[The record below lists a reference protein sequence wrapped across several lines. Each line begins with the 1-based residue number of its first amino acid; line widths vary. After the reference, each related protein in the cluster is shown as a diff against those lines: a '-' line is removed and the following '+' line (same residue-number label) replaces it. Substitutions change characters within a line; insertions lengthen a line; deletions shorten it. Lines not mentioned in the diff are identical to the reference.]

1 MKPHVFPFM
10 LLALR
15 LAAGAM
21 SMAVIGAAAQAA
33 EGAVSYRVLCYH
45 DVQKDVRVNPDPYA
59 VDSEQLVAQF
69 AWLKENGYRVVSLDD
84 VLAAREGRRALP
96 PKAVALTFDDG
107 YRSVYTRVFPLLKLF
122 NYPAIVALS
131 GRWLDA
137 APGETVEYDGKPVAR
152 ERFLSWE
159 QIREMADSGLVE
171 IASHTYDLHR
181 GIPANPQGSLVPAV
195 IAYRYDAANGTY
207 EEQPVHMA
215 RLRADVARNSALIE
229 SKAGRRPRVMVW
241 PFGRDSAQ
249 AIEVARE
256 LGMPVTMTLVSGAN
270 NLKDDLSRVRR
281 DQLVGNP
288 PLRDFIS
295 MVAKDPD
302 PLPERVVHVD
312 LDYVF
317 DADPRQQQTNL
328 DSLLDRILAL
338 RVTAVYLQA
347 FADGDGNGQ
356 AEAMY
361 FPNRHLPLRADLFSH
376 VAWQLSTRAFVKV
389 YAWMPVLAF
398 ELPSTNSAA
407 VLTVQSADADA
418 VSAHPRYRRLSPF
431 SADAQRVIGE
441 IYEDLARHAPFD
453 GLLFHDDAVLD
464 DFEDASPPALQTYQE
479 WGLPASVEAI
489 RSDPQLLQ
497 RWTELK
503 TRALIDF
510 TGELAKRVRDYQGAI
525 KTARNLYARP
535 VLEPAAQAW
544 FAQSLPDFL
553 AAYDYTAVMAM
564 PLMEGAGKP
573 EAWLDVLVR
582 KVSAEPGALKKTV
595 FELQTMD
602 WNTRERVPTRTLAG
616 QMNRL
621 QRQGAVNFGYYPDD
635 FLADHPGLAGI
646 KPAISLQSFPRSD

>member
-1 MKPHVFPFM
+1 LRLRAFPFT
-10 LLALR
+10 LLVLR

-21 SMAVIGAAAQAA
+21 GMAVIGTAAQSA
-33 EGAVSYRVLCYH
+33 ESAVSYRALCYH
-45 DVQKDVRVNPDPYA
+45 DVQEDVRVNPDPYA
-59 VDSEQLVAQF
+59 VDSAQLVAQF
-69 AWLKENGYRVVSLDD
+69 AWMKDNGYRVVSLDD
-84 VLAAREGRRALP
+84 VIAAREGRRALP
-96 PKAVALTFDDG
+96 AKAVVLTFDDG

-131 GRWLDA
+131 GLWLDA
-137 APGETVEYDGKPVAR
+137 APGETVEYEGKPLPR

-159 QIREMADSGLVE
+159 QISEMADSGLVE
-171 IASHTYDLHR
+171 MASHSYDLHR

-195 IAYRYDAANGTY
+195 IAYRYDAANGSY
-207 EEQPVHMA
+207 EDEPAHMA
-215 RLRADVARNSALIE
+215 RLRADLARNSTLIE
-229 SKAGRRPRVMVW
+229 SKVGRRPRVMVW
-241 PFGRDSAQ
+241 PFGRDSMQ

-256 LGMPVTMTLVSGAN
+256 LGMPVTMSLVSGAN

-281 DQLVGNP
+281 AELVRNP

-295 MVAKDPD
+295 MVSKDPD

-312 LDYVF
+312 LDYVY
-317 DADPRQQQTNL
+317 DADPRQQQANI

-338 RVTAVYLQA
+338 RVTTVYLQA

-361 FPNRHLPLRADLFSH
+361 FPNRHLPLRADLFSY

-407 VLTVQSADADA
+407 ALTVQSADADA
-418 VSAHPRYRRLSPF
+418 ASAHPRYRRLSPF

-464 DFEDASPPALQTYQE
+464 DFEDASPPALQTYRE

-510 TGELAKRVRDYQGAI
+510 TGELAERVRDYQGAI

-535 VLEPAAQAW
+535 VLEPASQAW

-553 AAYDYTAVMAM
+553 AAYDFTAVMAM
-564 PLMEGAGKP
+564 PLMEGAAKP
-573 EAWLDVLVR
+573 GAWLDALVR
-582 KVSAEPGALKKTV
+582 KVSEHPGALKKTV
-595 FELQTMD
+595 FELQSMD
-602 WNTRERVPTRTLAG
+602 WNTRERVPTRTLAE

-621 QRQGAVNFGYYPDD
+621 QRLGAVNFGYYPDD
-635 FLADHPGLAGI
+635 FLADQPGLAGI

>member
-1 MKPHVFPFM
+1 MRLRAFPFM

-21 SMAVIGAAAQAA
+21 GMAVIGTAALAA
-33 EGAVSYRVLCYH
+33 ESALSYRVLCYH
-45 DVQKDVRVNPDPYA
+45 GVQEDVRVNPDPYA
-59 VDSEQLVAQF
+59 VDSAQLVAQF
-69 AWLKENGYRVVSLDD
+69 AWMKHNGYRVVSLDD
-84 VLAAREGRRALP
+84 VIAAREGQRALP
-96 PKAVALTFDDG
+96 AKAVVLTFDDG

-131 GRWLDA
+131 GGWLDA
-137 APGETVEYDGKPVAR
+137 APGETVEYDGKQVAR

-159 QIREMADSGLVE
+159 QIREMTDSGLVE
-171 IASHTYDLHR
+171 MASHSYDLHR
-181 GIPANPQGSLVPAV
+181 GIPANPQGSPIPAV
-195 IAYRYDAANGTY
+195 IAYRYDNGSY
-207 EEQPVHMA
+207 EDESAHIA
-215 RLRADVARNSALIE
+215 RLRADLARNSTLIE

-241 PFGRDSAQ
+241 PFGRDSMQ

-256 LGMPVTMTLVSGAN
+256 LGMPVTMSLVSGAN
-270 NLKDDLSRVRR
+270 NLKDDLIRVRR
-281 DQLVGNP
+281 DPLVGNP

-295 MVAKDPD
+295 MVSKDPD

-312 LDYVF
+312 LDYVY
-317 DADPRQQQTNL
+317 DADPRQQQMNI
-328 DSLLDRILAL
+328 DSLLDRILTL
-338 RVTAVYLQA
+338 RVTTVYLQA

-361 FPNRHLPLRADLFSH
+361 FPNRHLPLRADLFSY
-376 VAWQLSTRAFVKV
+376 VAWQLSRRAFVKV

-407 VLTVQSADADA
+407 ALTVQSADADA
-418 VSAHPRYRRLSPF
+418 LSAHPRYRRLSPF
-431 SADAQRVIGE
+431 SADAQRVIRE
-441 IYEDLARHAPFD
+441 IYEDLARHAPLD

-464 DFEDASPPALQTYQE
+464 DFEDASPPALQIYRE
-479 WGLPASVEAI
+479 WGLPASIEAI

-503 TRALIDF
+503 TRALIEF
-510 TGELAKRVRDYQGAI
+510 TGELAERVRDYQGAI

-535 VLEPAAQAW
+535 VLEPASQAW

-553 AAYDYTAVMAM
+553 AAYDYAVVMAM
-564 PLMEGAGKP
+564 PLMEGAEKP
-573 EAWLDVLVR
+573 GAWLDALVR

-595 FELQTMD
+595 FELQSLD
-602 WNTRERVPTRTLAG
+602 WNTRESVPTRTLAE

-621 QRQGAVNFGYYPDD
+621 QRLGAVNFGYYPDD
-635 FLADHPGLAGI
+635 FLGDHPGLAGI

>member
-1 MKPHVFPFM
+1 MRNLAFQFM
-10 LLALR
+10 FLALR
-15 LAAGAM
+15 LTAGA
-21 SMAVIGAAAQAA
+21 IGMTVTVAAAQAA
-33 EGAVSYRVLCYH
+33 ENALSYRVLCYH
-45 DVQKDVRVNPDPYA
+45 DVQEDVRVNPDPYA
-59 VDSEQLVAQF
+59 VNSAQLVAQF
-69 AWLKENGYRVVSLDD
+69 AWMKENGYRVVSLDD
-84 VLAAREGRRALP
+84 VIAAKEGRRALP
-96 PKAVALTFDDG
+96 AKAVVLTFDDG

-131 GRWLDA
+131 GHWLDA
-137 APGETVEYDGKPVAR
+137 APGETVEYDGKRVAR

-171 IASHTYDLHR
+171 MASHTYDLHR
-181 GIPANPQGSLVPAV
+181 GVPANPQGSLVPAV
-195 IAYRYDAANGTY
+195 IAFRYDAAKNTY
-207 EEQPVHMA
+207 EDEPTHLA
-215 RLRADVARNSALIE
+215 RLRADLARNSTLIE

-241 PFGRDSAQ
+241 PFGRESMQ

-256 LGMPVTMTLVSGAN
+256 LGMPVTMSLASGAN
-270 NLKDDLSRVRR
+270 NLSDDLSRVRR
-281 DQLVGNP
+281 DQLTGNP

-295 MVAKDPD
+295 MVSKTPD

-312 LDYVF
+312 LDYVY
-317 DADPRQQQTNL
+317 DANPRQQQANI
-328 DSLLDRILAL
+328 DSLLDRILTL
-338 RVTAVYLQA
+338 RVTTVYLQA

-361 FPNRHLPLRADLFSH
+361 FPNRHLPLRADLFSY
-376 VAWQLSTRAFVKV
+376 VAWQLSSRAFVKV

-407 VLTVQSADADA
+407 ALMVHSADADA
-418 VSAHPRYRRLSPF
+418 ASAHPRYRRLSPF
-431 SADAQRVIGE
+431 SADARRVIGE
-441 IYEDLARHAPFD
+441 IYEDLARHATFD

-464 DFEDASPPALQTYQE
+464 DFEDASPPALQSYQE

-497 RWTELK
+497 RWTERK
-503 TRALIDF
+503 TRALIEF
-510 TGELAKRVRDYQGAI
+510 TGELAERVRDYRGAI

-535 VLEPAAQAW
+535 ILEPASQAW

-564 PLMEGAGKP
+564 PLMEGAAKP
-573 EAWLDVLVR
+573 DAWLDALVR
-582 KVSAEPGALKKTV
+582 KVSAEPGALRKTV
-595 FELQTMD
+595 FELQSMD
-602 WNTRERVPTRTLAG
+602 WNTRERVSTRTLAK

-621 QRQGAVNFGYYPDD
+621 QRQGAINFGYYPDD
-635 FLADHPGLAGI
+635 FFADHPGLAGI

>member
-1 MKPHVFPFM
+1 MKLRAFPFM

-15 LAAGAM
+15 PAAAAIG
-21 SMAVIGAAAQAA
+21 MAVIGAAAQAA
-33 EGAVSYRVLCYH
+33 ESAVSYRVLCYH
-45 DVQKDVRVNPDPYA
+45 DVQEDVRLNPDPYA
-59 VDSEQLVAQF
+59 VDNAQLVAQF
-69 AWLKENGYRVVSLDD
+69 AWMKDNGYRVVSLDD
-84 VLAAREGRRALP
+84 VIAAREGRRALP
-96 PKAVALTFDDG
+96 AKAVVLTFDDG

-137 APGETVEYDGKPVAR
+137 APGETVEYEGKQIAR

-171 IASHTYDLHR
+171 MASHSYDLHR
-181 GIPANPQGSLVPAV
+181 GIPANPQGSLIPAL
-195 IAYRYDAANGTY
+195 IAHRYNNGRY
-207 EEQPVHMA
+207 EDEPARIA
-215 RLRADVARNSALIE
+215 RLRADFARNSTLIQ

-241 PFGRDSAQ
+241 PFGRDSIQ
-249 AIEVARE
+249 AIAVARE
-256 LGMPVTMTLVSGAN
+256 LGMPVTMSLVSGAN
-270 NLKDDLSRVRR
+270 NLKDDLNRIRR
-281 DQLVGNP
+281 DELVHNP

-295 MVAKDPD
+295 VVSKDPD
-302 PLPERVVHVD
+302 PLPERVVQVD
-312 LDYVF
+312 LDYVY
-317 DADPRQQQTNL
+317 DADPRQQQANI
-328 DSLLDRILAL
+328 DGLLDRILAL
-338 RVTAVYLQA
+338 RVTTVYLQA
-347 FADGDGNGQ
+347 FADADGNGQ

-361 FPNRHLPLRADLFSH
+361 FPNRHLPLRADLFSY

-398 ELPSTNSAA
+398 ELPSSNSAA
-407 VLTVQSADADA
+407 ALTVQSADADA
-418 VSAHPRYRRLSPF
+418 ASAHPRYRRLSPF

-441 IYEDLARHAPFD
+441 IYEDLARHASFD

-464 DFEDASPPALQTYQE
+464 DFEDASPAALQTYRE
-479 WGLPASVEAI
+479 WGLPASIEAI
-489 RSDPQLLQ
+489 RSDPQLLR

-503 TRALIDF
+503 TSALIDF
-510 TGELAKRVRDYQGAI
+510 TGELMERVRDYQGAI

-564 PLMEGAGKP
+564 PLMEGAAKP
-573 EAWLDVLVR
+573 DAWLDALVR

-595 FELQTMD
+595 FELQSMD

-621 QRQGAVNFGYYPDD
+621 QRLGAINFGYYPDD
-635 FLADHPGLAGI
+635 FHADHPGLAGI
-646 KPAISLQSFPRSD
+646 KPAISLQSFLRND

>member
-1 MKPHVFPFM
+1 MKLRAFPFT

-15 LAAGAM
+15 PAAAAIG
-21 SMAVIGAAAQAA
+21 MAVIGAAAQAA
-33 EGAVSYRVLCYH
+33 ESAVSYRVLCYH
-45 DVQKDVRVNPDPYA
+45 DVQEDVRLNPDPYA
-59 VDSEQLVAQF
+59 VDNAQLVAQF
-69 AWLKENGYRVVSLDD
+69 AWMKDNGYRVVSLDD
-84 VLAAREGRRALP
+84 VIVAREGRRALP
-96 PKAVALTFDDG
+96 AKAVMLTFDDG

-137 APGETVEYDGKPVAR
+137 APGETVEYEGKQIAR

-171 IASHTYDLHR
+171 MASHSYDLHR
-181 GIPANPQGSLVPAV
+181 GIPANPQGSLIPAL
-195 IAYRYDAANGTY
+195 IAHRYDNGRY
-207 EEQPVHMA
+207 EDEPAHIA
-215 RLRADVARNSALIE
+215 RLRADFARNSTLIE

-241 PFGRDSAQ
+241 PFGRDSIQ
-249 AIEVARE
+249 AIAVARE
-256 LGMPVTMTLVSGAN
+256 LGMPVTMSLVSGAN
-270 NLKDDLSRVRR
+270 NLKDDLSRIRR
-281 DQLVGNP
+281 DELVHNP

-295 MVAKDPD
+295 VVSKDPD
-302 PLPERVVHVD
+302 PLPERVVQVD
-312 LDYVF
+312 LDYVY
-317 DADPRQQQTNL
+317 DADPRQQQANI
-328 DSLLDRILAL
+328 DGLLDRILAL
-338 RVTAVYLQA
+338 RVTTVYLQA
-347 FADGDGNGQ
+347 FADADGNGQ

-361 FPNRHLPLRADLFSH
+361 FPNRHLPLRADLFSY

-407 VLTVQSADADA
+407 ALTVQSADADA
-418 VSAHPRYRRLSPF
+418 ASAHPRYRRLSPF

-441 IYEDLARHAPFD
+441 IYEDLARHASFD

-464 DFEDASPPALQTYQE
+464 DFEDASPAALQTYRE
-479 WGLPASVEAI
+479 WGLPASIEAI
-489 RSDPQLLQ
+489 RSDPQLLR

-510 TGELAKRVRDYQGAI
+510 TGELTERVRDYQGAI

-564 PLMEGAGKP
+564 PLMEGAAKP
-573 EAWLDVLVR
+573 DAWLDALVR

-595 FELQTMD
+595 FELQSMD

-621 QRQGAVNFGYYPDD
+621 QRLGAINFGYYPDD
-635 FLADHPGLAGI
+635 FHADHPGLAGI
-646 KPAISLQSFPRSD
+646 KPAISLQSFLRND

>member
-1 MKPHVFPFM
+1 
-10 LLALR
+10 
-15 LAAGAM
+15 
-21 SMAVIGAAAQAA
+21 
-33 EGAVSYRVLCYH
+33 
-45 DVQKDVRVNPDPYA
+45 
-59 VDSEQLVAQF
+59 
-69 AWLKENGYRVVSLDD
+69 
-84 VLAAREGRRALP
+84 
-96 PKAVALTFDDG
+96 
-107 YRSVYTRVFPLLKLF
+107 
-122 NYPAIVALS
+122 
-131 GRWLDA
+131 
-137 APGETVEYDGKPVAR
+137 VAR

-171 IASHTYDLHR
+171 LASHSYDLHR
-181 GIPANPQGSLVPAV
+181 GIPANPQGSLVPAAM
-195 IAYRYDAANGTY
+195 AYRYDAANGSY
-207 EEQPVHMA
+207 EDEPAHKA
-215 RLRADVARNSALIE
+215 RLRVDLARNSTLIE
-229 SKAGRRPRVMVW
+229 SKAGRRPRVIVW
-241 PFGRDSAQ
+241 PFGRYSML

-256 LGMPVTMTLVSGAN
+256 LGMPIAMTLVSGAN
-270 NLKDDLSRVRR
+270 DLKDELSRVRR
-281 DQLVGNP
+281 DELVGNP

-295 MVAKDPD
+295 MVSKDPD

-312 LDYVF
+312 LDYVY
-317 DADPRQQQTNL
+317 DADPRQQQANV

-338 RVTAVYLQA
+338 RVTTVYLQA

-361 FPNRHLPLRADLFSH
+361 FPNRHLPLRADLFSY

-407 VLTVQSADADA
+407 VFTVQSFDADSA
-418 VSAHPRYRRLSPF
+418 SAHPRYRRLSPF
-431 SADAQRVIGE
+431 SADVQRVIGE
-441 IYEDLARHAPFD
+441 IYEDLARHASFY

-464 DFEDASPPALQTYQE
+464 DFEDASPSALQTYRE

-497 RWTELK
+497 RWTDLK

-510 TGELAKRVRDYQGAI
+510 TGELAERVRDYQGAI

-535 VLEPAAQAW
+535 VLEPASQAW

-564 PLMEGAGKP
+564 PMMEGAAKP
-573 EAWLDVLVR
+573 DVWLDALVHR
-582 KVSAEPGALKKTV
+582 VSAQPGALKKTV
-595 FELQTMD
+595 FELQSMD
-602 WNTRERVPTRTLAG
+602 WNTRERVPTRTLAA

-621 QRQGAVNFGYYPDD
+621 QRQGAINFGYYPDD
-635 FLADHPGLAGI
+635 FLADHPGLADI

>member
-1 MKPHVFPFM
+1 
-10 LLALR
+10 
-15 LAAGAM
+15 
-21 SMAVIGAAAQAA
+21 
-33 EGAVSYRVLCYH
+33 
-45 DVQKDVRVNPDPYA
+45 
-59 VDSEQLVAQF
+59 
-69 AWLKENGYRVVSLDD
+69 
-84 VLAAREGRRALP
+84 
-96 PKAVALTFDDG
+96 
-107 YRSVYTRVFPLLKLF
+107 
-122 NYPAIVALS
+122 
-131 GRWLDA
+131 
-137 APGETVEYDGKPVAR
+137 
-152 ERFLSWE
+152 
-159 QIREMADSGLVE
+159 
-171 IASHTYDLHR
+171 
-181 GIPANPQGSLVPAV
+181 
-195 IAYRYDAANGTY
+195 
-207 EEQPVHMA
+207 MA
-215 RLRADVARNSALIE
+215 RLRADLARNSALIE

-256 LGMPVTMTLVSGAN
+256 LGMPVTMSLVSGAN
-270 NLKDDLSRVRR
+270 DLKNDLSRVRR

-295 MVAKDPD
+295 MVAKDPN

-338 RVTAVYLQA
+338 RVTTVYLQA

-361 FPNRHLPLRADLFSH
+361 FPNRHLPLRADLFSY

-407 VLTVQSADADA
+407 ALTVQSADADA

-464 DFEDASPPALQTYQE
+464 DSEDASPPALQTYRE

-510 TGELAKRVRDYQGAI
+510 TGELAERARDYQGAI

-564 PLMEGAGKP
+564 PLMEGAEKS

>member
-1 MKPHVFPFM
+1 M
-10 LLALR
+10 
-15 LAAGAM
+15 
-21 SMAVIGAAAQAA
+21 IGAAAQSV
-33 EGAVSYRVLCYH
+33 ESSLSYRVLCYH
-45 DVQKDVRVNPDPYA
+45 DVQEDVRVNPDRYA
-59 VDSEQLVAQF
+59 VGSARLVTQF
-69 AWLKENGYRVVSLDD
+69 AWMKHNGYRVVSLDD
-84 VLAAREGRRALP
+84 VIAAREGRRALP
-96 PKAVALTFDDG
+96 AKAVMLTFDDG
-107 YRSVYTRVFPLLKLF
+107 YRSVYTHVFPLLKLF

-137 APGETVEYDGKPVAR
+137 APGETVDYDGKPLPR

-171 IASHTYDLHR
+171 FASHSYDLHR
-181 GIPANPQGSLVPAV
+181 GVPANPQGSLVPGV
-195 IAYRYDAANGTY
+195 IALRYDAASGTY
-207 EEQPVHMA
+207 EHEPAHIA
-215 RLRADVARNSALIE
+215 RLRADLARNSTLIE
-229 SKAGRRPRVMVW
+229 SKIGRRPRVMVW
-241 PFGRDSAQ
+241 PFGRDSMQ
-249 AIEVARE
+249 AIEIARE
-256 LGMPVTMTLVSGAN
+256 LGMPVTMSLVSGAN
-270 NLKDDLSRVRR
+270 TLKDDLSRVRR
-281 DQLVGNP
+281 DPLVDNP

-295 MVAKDPD
+295 MVSKDPD
-302 PLPERVVHVD
+302 PLPQRVVHVD
-312 LDYVF
+312 LDYVY
-317 DADPRQQQTNL
+317 DADPRQQQANI

-338 RVTAVYLQA
+338 RVTTVYLQA

-361 FPNRHLPLRADLFSH
+361 FPNRHLPLRADLFSY

-398 ELPSTNSAA
+398 ELPSTHSAA
-407 VLTVQSADADA
+407 ALTVQSADAA
-418 VSAHPRYRRLSPF
+418 SAHPRYRRLSPF
-431 SADAQRVIGE
+431 STDAQRVIGE
-441 IYEDLARHAPFD
+441 IYEDLARHASFD
-453 GLLFHDDAVLD
+453 GLLFHDDAVLN
-464 DFEDASPPALQTYQE
+464 DFEDASPAALQTYGK

-489 RSDPQLLQ
+489 RSDPQLLK

-535 VLEPAAQAW
+535 VQEPVSQSW

-564 PLMEGAGKP
+564 PLMEGAENPG
-573 EAWLDVLVR
+573 AWLDALVR
-582 KVSAEPGALKKTV
+582 KVSEHPGALRKTV
-595 FELQTMD
+595 FELQSKD
-602 WNTRERVPTRTLAG
+602 WNTRERVPTQTLAE

-621 QRQGAVNFGYYPDD
+621 QRLGAVNFGYYPDD

>member
-1 MKPHVFPFM
+1 M
-10 LLALR
+10 LCALR
-15 LAAGAM
+15 LAAIAT
-21 SMAVIGAAAQAA
+21 AFVAIGTPAQAA

-45 DVQKDVRVNPDPYA
+45 DVQEDVRVNPDPYA
-59 VDSEQLVAQF
+59 VDSAQLVAQF
-69 AWLKENGYRVVSLDD
+69 AWMKDNGYRVVSLDD
-84 VLAAREGRRALP
+84 VIAAREGRRALP
-96 PKAVALTFDDG
+96 PKAVVLTFDDG

-137 APGETVEYDGKPVAR
+137 APGEPVEYEGKQVPR

-171 IASHTYDLHR
+171 MASHTYDLHR
-181 GIPANPQGSLVPAV
+181 GIPANPHGSLIPAV
-195 IAYRYDAANGTY
+195 IAYRYDNGAY
-207 EEQPVHMA
+207 EDEPAHMA
-215 RLRADVARNSALIE
+215 RLRADLARNSALIE

-241 PFGRDSAQ
+241 PYGRDSIQ

-256 LGMPVTMTLVSGAN
+256 LGMPVTMNLTNGAN
-270 NLKDDLSRVRR
+270 NLDGDLSRVRR
-281 DQLVGNP
+281 DELVRNP
-288 PLRDFIS
+288 PLRDFIA
-295 MVAKDPD
+295 MVAKDPA
-302 PLPERVVHVD
+302 PVPERVVHVD
-312 LDYVF
+312 LDYVY
-317 DADPRQQQTNL
+317 DADPRQQKSNI

-338 RVTAVYLQA
+338 RVTTVYLQA

-361 FPNRHLPLRADLFSH
+361 FPNRHLPLRADLFSY

-398 ELPSTNSAA
+398 ELPSANSAA
-407 VLTVQSADADA
+407 AFTVKSADADA
-418 VSAHPRYRRLSPF
+418 ASAHPRYRRLSPF

-441 IYEDLARHAPFD
+441 IYEDLARHAAFD

-464 DFEDASPPALQTYQE
+464 DFEDASPPALETYRE

-489 RSDPQLLQ
+489 RADPQLLQ

-503 TRALIDF
+503 TRALIEF
-510 TGELAKRVRDYQGAI
+510 TGELAERVRDYRGGI
-525 KTARNLYARP
+525 KTARNLYARA

-553 AAYDYTAVMAM
+553 AAYDYAAVMAM
-564 PLMEGAGKP
+564 PLMEGAAKSDS
-573 EAWLDVLVR
+573 WLDTLVR

-595 FELQTMD
+595 FELQSVD
-602 WNTRERVPTRTLAG
+602 WNTRERVPTRTLAA

>member
-1 MKPHVFPFM
+1 MNLRVPFA

-21 SMAVIGAAAQAA
+21 GMTVIGTAAQAA
-33 EGAVSYRVLCYH
+33 ESAVSYRVLCYH
-45 DVQKDVRVNPDPYA
+45 DVQQDVRLNADPYA
-59 VDSEQLVAQF
+59 VDSAQLVAQF
-69 AWLKENGYRVVSLDD
+69 AWMKDNGYRVVSLDD
-84 VLAAREGRRALP
+84 VIAAREGRRALP
-96 PKAVALTFDDG
+96 AKAVVLTFDDG

-122 NYPAIVALS
+122 KYPAIVALS

-137 APGETVEYDGKPVAR
+137 APGETVEYEGKQVGGD
-152 ERFLSWE
+152 RFLSWE

-171 IASHTYDLHR
+171 LASHTYDLHR

-207 EEQPVHMA
+207 EDERAHMA
-215 RLRADVARNSALIE
+215 RLRADFARNSTLIE

-241 PFGRDSAQ
+241 PFGRDSIQ

-256 LGMPVTMTLVSGAN
+256 LGMPVTMSLASGAN

-281 DQLVGNP
+281 DELVRNP

-302 PLPERVVHVD
+302 PLPERVVQVD
-312 LDYVF
+312 LDYVY
-317 DADPRQQQTNL
+317 DANPRQQQANI

-338 RVTAVYLQA
+338 RVTSVYLQA
-347 FADGDGNGQ
+347 FADADGNGQ

-361 FPNRHLPLRADLFSH
+361 FPNRHLPLRADLFSY

-398 ELPSTNSAA
+398 ELPSTNAA
-407 VLTVQSADADA
+407 AALTVQSAGADA
-418 VSAHPRYRRLSPF
+418 APAHPRYRRLSPF

-441 IYEDLARHAPFD
+441 IYEDLASHAAFD

-464 DFEDASPPALQTYQE
+464 DFEDASPPALQAYQD
-479 WGLPASVEAI
+479 WGLPPSVEAI
-489 RSDPQLLQ
+489 RSDPQRLR

-510 TGELAKRVRDYQGAI
+510 TGELAERVRDYQGAI

-535 VLEPAAQAW
+535 VLEPSARAW

-553 AAYDYTAVMAM
+553 AAYDYTTLMAM
-564 PLMEGAGKP
+564 PLMEGAAKP
-573 EAWLDVLVR
+573 DAWLDALVR
-582 KVSAEPGALKKTV
+582 KVSGEPGALKKIV
-595 FELQTMD
+595 FELQSMD
-602 WNTRERVPTRTLAG
+602 WSTRERVPTRTLAE

-621 QRQGAVNFGYYPDD
+621 QRLGAVNFGYYPDD

-646 KPAISLQSFPRSD
+646 KPALSLQSFPRSD